1 MRFQLPSRSRRKAIW
16 LSAYLALTST
26 LLSAGQSGS
35 TAAVSA
41 DPVVKAMVDELNRSV
56 VQLQLSNL
64 DKPYFV
70 QYIVLDEEEFA
81 ARATFGALTQATP
94 SKQRLIYSQ
103 VRVGNYDFDNTE
115 FNPGGAGGAG
125 GGGRL
130 YQGPLDDDYDSLRH
144 TLWLATDASYKSAV
158 EVIAQKRASIQNRT
172 QEERVPDFSK
182 EAPTVALGERKK
194 LEYDR
199 AKIEGQLRQWSQI
212 FRDFPNIQSSS
223 VSMRARLNH
232 RYVVNNEGTRTMA
245 PELLIILQA
254 SATAQAADGM
264 VVSHSVPVYVR
275 DFSDLPSTDAYSS
288 AIRQMAKDLTALREA
303 PVLESDYSGPALLV
317 GQVATEMFARVLAP
331 NLTGQRGPLTRTG
344 QAATPPLEDR
354 MNRPILPAYMS
365 VVDDPTV
372 KSFNNRKLI
381 GYYSNDDQGV
391 PAKRV
396 SLVDGGL
403 LTDFLMSRR
412 PGKGRLMSNGH
423 GRNGYPGRE
432 SPQVS
437 NLIVTAKD
445 GKSADDLKKELLKA
459 AKEERLEYGII
470 IRTSSAGGNGPV
482 GTPVLTYRVKVS
494 DGKEELIRV
503 AGAGGINVQALR
515 HLIAVG
521 NDSTAVNRLVGT
533 SGAETPTSVIAPS
546 VLVEEISLSK
556 PSGTQAKPSLITH
569 PYFGN

>member
-1 MRFQLPSRSRRKAIW
+1 
-16 LSAYLALTST
+16 
-26 LLSAGQSGS
+26 
-35 TAAVSA
+35 
-41 DPVVKAMVDELNRSV
+41 
-56 VQLQLSNL
+56 
-64 DKPYFV
+64 
-70 QYIVLDEEEFA
+70 
-81 ARATFGALTQATP
+81 
-94 SKQRLIYSQ
+94 
-103 VRVGNYDFDNTE
+103 
-115 FNPGGAGGAG
+115 
-125 GGGRL
+125 
-130 YQGPLDDDYDSLRH
+130 
-144 TLWLATDASYKSAV
+144 
-158 EVIAQKRASIQNRT
+158 
-172 QEERVPDFSK
+172 
-182 EAPTVALGERKK
+182 
-194 LEYDR
+194 
-199 AKIEGQLRQWSQI
+199 
-212 FRDFPNIQSSS
+212 
-223 VSMRARLNH
+223 
-232 RYVVNNEGTRTMA
+232 MA

-254 SATAQAADGM
+254 NASAQAADGM

-288 AIRQMAKDLTALREA
+288 AIRQMAKELTALREA
-303 PVLESDYSGPALLV
+303 PVLEADYSGPALLV

-344 QAATPPLEDR
+344 QASTPPLEDR

-365 VVDDPTV
+365 VVDDPTA
-372 KSFNNRKLI
+372 KSLNSRKLI
-381 GYYSNDDQGV
+381 GYYSNDDQGI
-391 PAKRV
+391 PGKRV

-412 PGKGRLMSNGH
+412 PGKGRLLSNGH

-432 SPQVS
+432 SPQIG

-470 IRTSSAGGNGPV
+470 IRASNSNGTGPV

-503 AGAGGINVQALR
+503 SGAGGITVQSLR

-521 NDSTAVNRLVGT
+521 NDSTAANRLVGT
-533 SGAETPTSVIAPS
+533 SGAETPTSIVAPS

-556 PSGTQAKPSLITH
+556 PSGTQSKPSLITH